1 MRLTI
6 DFGNQAYR
14 EKDFHELHVWFPE
27 TMLSCTM
34 VFTQCAYTG
43 EAINLGEKPSRKTIK
58 SVLLRDADEQ
68 VYVCLG
74 NK

>member
-6 DFGNQAYR
+6 DFGNRAYR
-14 EKDFHELHVWFPE
+14 EKDFHELYVWPPE
-27 TMLSCTM
+27 KVPICSV
-34 VFTQCAYTG
+34 VFTQCAFTG
-43 EAINLGEKPSRKTIK
+43 EAIDLCDGPSKKPIK
-58 SVLLRDADEQ
+58 SVLLRDGDEQ

>member
-1 MRLTI
+1 
-6 DFGNQAYR
+6 
-14 EKDFHELHVWFPE
+14 
-27 TMLSCTM
+27 MLSCTM

-43 EAINLGEKPSRKTIK
+43 EAINLCEKPSKKPIK